1 MVGIKWARVHQQ
13 RRLPWFRSGVSACL
27 IAGAMFAQSAN
38 ASILPPNN
46 LHLQDNLYSLA
57 NMTEQDF
64 NKIINSIMNIYR
76 PLVAAKGATLK
87 SNNLW
92 TDPTVNASA
101 QQVGNNWII
110 NMYGGLARR
119 AEVTPDGF
127 AMVVCHELGHHL
139 GGFPFYGDTDWA
151 ASEGQS
157 DYFATQSCAREI
169 WKTETN
175 ENARYRSLVGAYEK
189 SKCDATWNKTEDQ
202 DLCYRT
208 AAAGQSLAT
217 LLGALRSGSTPPR
230 FDTPD
235 PRRVTSTYTGHP
247 EAQCRLDT
255 YFSGALCPVSF
266 DRNVIP
272 ARNTSGGQTSQAAE
286 LKASNSSCM
295 TAAGYASGVRPLCW
309 YKPKLDFLAIQYSD
323 TRYVER
329 TGNGN
334 GVVEPGE
341 VVEAFVTLANKAVN
355 PTTNIEAQL
364 NSSTAKLQVLEQKA
378 QFADMASGEVSES
391 KSPFV
396 FQVADTAQCGEKL
409 PYAIKAK
416 SDQGGTELL
425 REVQLGR
432 LVTSALGTV
441 ETQINIPDNDLNGIS
456 STVSSTV
463 AGSASSFSVRLDI
476 EHPYVRDLRVSI
488 FSPEGKEHKIY
499 PNANSLKGRR
509 TSKTDGRLDT
519 GIHEAIEV
527 SSRVEN
533 ISGTWKLSVKD
544 IAARD
549 TGTLQGWGVTASR
562 NQCDGQSQW
571 AKRSSRRK

>member
-1 MVGIKWARVHQQ
+1 MVGIKWAHVNGQ
-13 RRLPWFRSGVSACL
+13 RRSPWFRSGVSACL
-27 IAGAMFAQSAN
+27 IAGAMFAKTAN

-64 NKIINSIMNIYR
+64 NRIINSIMNIYK
-76 PLVAAKGATLK
+76 PIVAAKGATLK

-92 TDPTVNASA
+92 SDATVNASA
-101 QQVGNNWII
+101 QQVGNNWIV

-119 AEVTPDGF
+119 AEVTADGF

-157 DYFATQSCAREI
+157 DYFATQSCSREI
-169 WKTETN
+169 WKNELA
-175 ENARYRSLVGAYEK
+175 ENARFRSLVGDYEK
-189 SKCDATWNKTEDQ
+189 SKCDAMWSKTEDQ

-235 PRRVTSTYTGHP
+235 PRKVSSTYTGHP
-247 EAQCRLDT
+247 DAQCRLDT

-266 DRNVIP
+266 DRNIIP
-272 ARNTSGGQTSQAAE
+272 GRSTTGGQTSQAAE
-286 LKASNSSCM
+286 LKASASSCM
-295 TAAGYASGVRPLCW
+295 TAAGYAGGVRPLCW
-309 YKPKLDFLAIQYSD
+309 FKPKLEFLAIQYSD
-323 TRYVER
+323 SRYVER
-329 TGNGN
+329 VGNNN

-341 VVEAFVTLANKAVN
+341 IIEAFVTLANKAVS

-364 NSSTAKLQVLEQKA
+364 NSSTAKLQVIEQKA
-378 QFADMASGEVSES
+378 QFADMVSGEVSES

-409 PYAIKAK
+409 PYVIKAK

-425 REVQLGR
+425 REVLLGR
-432 LVTSALGTV
+432 LVTSALGSVDSQT
-441 ETQINIPDNDLNGIS
+441 NIPDNDLNGIES
-456 STVSSTV
+456 SLASNANGT
-463 AGSASSFSVRLDI
+463 ASSFTVRLDI
-476 EHPYVRDLRVSI
+476 EHPYVRDLRVSVY
-488 FSPEGKEHKIY
+488 SPEGKEHRIY

-519 GIHEAIEV
+519 GIHETIEV
-527 SSRVEN
+527 NSRVEN
-533 ISGTWKLSVKD
+533 IAGTWKLKVKD
-544 IAARD
+544 VAARD
-549 TGTLQGWGVTASR
+549 VGTLQGWGVTASK
-562 NQCDGQSQW
+562 NQCDGQTKW
-571 AKRSSRRK
+571 AIRGSRRK